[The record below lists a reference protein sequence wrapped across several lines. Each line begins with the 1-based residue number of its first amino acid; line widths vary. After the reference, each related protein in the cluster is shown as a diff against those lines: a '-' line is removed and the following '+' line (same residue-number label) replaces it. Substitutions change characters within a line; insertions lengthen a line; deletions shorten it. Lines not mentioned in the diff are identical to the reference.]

1 MAGLIGSSH
10 SASIVE
16 LQPAE
21 YYSKNKATITNF
33 ELSFQFRT
41 IPLRAEAFCS
51 VTNSR
56 CLTGTEVRTNEEESH
71 HWQHR
76 SFNPSSNPQRRLATA
91 VTTSGERINVL
102 TSRPGQWLK
111 GYVHHDAEMSSEAGK
126 STGGSVE
133 RREREDNGP
142 MIFVPQQLQ
151 VHMQV
156 ASPDGVIGMRD
167 FNVRA

>member
-33 ELSFQFRT
+33 EPSFVHRGQFRT

-71 HWQHR
+71 HWRHR
-76 SFNPSSNPQRRLATA
+76 SFNPSSNPQRRSATA
-91 VTTSGERINVL
+91 VTTSGDLGRTAALGGICCSG
-102 TSRPGQWLK
+102 TLK
-111 GYVHHDAEMSSEAGK
+111 VAEKLMG
-126 STGGSVE
+126 
-133 RREREDNGP
+133 
-142 MIFVPQQLQ
+142 
-151 VHMQV
+151 
-156 ASPDGVIGMRD
+156 
-167 FNVRA
+167 